1 MWKIRLKTAGSLIV
15 FLVCVFLLIRGHLFV
30 FQESEGYRMTFLVI
44 GDWIISEKECL
55 VIYILSVVFLDI
67 MVFLG
72 HDKGRFRRALLA
84 GGGPILLQI
93 LLSRLACGETKIFS
107 VFFFFF
113 VYAAFWGGQ
122 AVWLLIIGKFQKKHL
137 YILLSRFEAGAI
149 IFLVTGML
157 CGREYEERN
166 IHEVSVELQGYGK
179 IGEDFW
185 NEQNLDAWE
194 NHDELSYAQRKE
206 IYQKLADSE
215 CRYLGIEPVHVQII
229 DESGRLLGSYIDE
242 IRTVSITESGMEY
255 GVEEVINTLCHEV
268 YHAYSADLVREFR
281 EINCE
286 EEELLAFRQIKSLEL
301 GIDHY
306 NSIGLREEYLYNPL
320 ETYAR
325 SYAENRAKEYL
336 RYLQD

>member
-1 MWKIRLKTAGSLIV
+1 M
-15 FLVCVFLLIRGHLFV
+15 
-30 FQESEGYRMTFLVI
+30 
-44 GDWIISEKECL
+44 
-55 VIYILSVVFLDI
+55 
-67 MVFLG
+67 
-72 HDKGRFRRALLA
+72 
-84 GGGPILLQI
+84 
-93 LLSRLACGETKIFS
+93 
-107 VFFFFF
+107 
-113 VYAAFWGGQ
+113 
-122 AVWLLIIGKFQKKHL
+122 
-137 YILLSRFEAGAI
+137 
-149 IFLVTGML
+149 
-157 CGREYEERN
+157 
-166 IHEVSVELQGYGK
+166 
-179 IGEDFW
+179 
-185 NEQNLDAWE
+185 
-194 NHDELSYAQRKE
+194 
-206 IYQKLADSE
+206 
-215 CRYLGIEPVHVQII
+215 QII